1 MQRLQPFLIA
11 VFLATACPSSP
22 ASAQPL
28 WPGAKYDPKIPTVKS
43 VLGYDVGEEITPPDG
58 LIAYLKALTAAAPD
72 RTRLVQYARS
82 WEGRPLYLMVIGSPD
97 RLSRIEAVKA
107 GLQRVADPRGLAPGE
122 ADRLVRELPVVTWLI
137 HGVHGNEISS
147 CDAALAEAYHL
158 LAAQGDPA
166 VDQVL
171 RDSIVLIDPSQNPD
185 GRARF
190 LSTTL
195 QGRAFPPDAAPFSAE
210 HDEPWPGGRANH
222 YLFDMNRDY
231 FSMSQPETRGR
242 AAVFLEW
249 FPQVVA
255 DLHEMSG
262 NSTYYFA
269 PPAVPINPYVT
280 REQMHWLD
288 AFGRANA
295 AAFDERGFAYFT
307 REVYD
312 SFYPGYGESWPM
324 YHGAIGMTY
333 EQAST
338 RGLVLRRDDGTLLHY
353 RDAVTHH
360 FTSAI
365 TTAITAAKN
374 RERLLRDFLEYR
386 RSAVA
391 QGETGTRE
399 YVIVPGADPSRAE
412 RLASIVAVQGIEVRR
427 AEEPVRLGTRT
438 APAGAFLVSAAQPSG
453 RLIRNLFDPQIS
465 QGEVFV
471 KEQDRRRRARMSDQI
486 YDVTSWNLPLAFGV
500 ECLTVDRPLTVKT
513 SPYEARDKGQTTK
526 GESAAAIP
534 AATLA
539 YLIPWGSAAAGV
551 VSDLLQKGVRVDVA
565 GAPFT
570 MNGRRFGIGTAII
583 RVAMNQAGSQADAA
597 GEGPARPSLELR
609 SLVAAAAGRFPGVEV
624 IPTDTGWV
632 EEGMSLGS
640 GQVAHL
646 KAPRV
651 AMVWDA
657 PTSSLSAG
665 WMRYVIE
672 QRFSQPVTAIR
683 AGTLPNVD
691 LRRFD
696 VLALPSGNYTFNDET
711 LRRLKDWIRSGGTL
725 VTVGEASRW
734 AARERVGL
742 LGTRTLLRDATPETD
757 QADEK
762 KAAAKPEPVPE
773 YDKAIQP
780 EQERPEN
787 TPGAMLRVVLDPEHW
802 LSAGFD
808 GEIAVLVESSRVFA
822 PIKLDTGRNVA
833 VFAKQDRLV
842 ASGLAWPEAQAL
854 LAEKPYLIH
863 QPMGQGH
870 IVAFAEDPNYRA
882 FTEATEL
889 LFMNALLVGP
899 GR

>member
-1 MQRLQPFLIA
+1 
-11 VFLATACPSSP
+11 
-22 ASAQPL
+22 
-28 WPGAKYDPKIPTVKS
+28 
-43 VLGYDVGEEITPPDG
+43 
-58 LIAYLKALTAAAPD
+58 
-72 RTRLVQYARS
+72 
-82 WEGRPLYLMVIGSPD
+82 
-97 RLSRIEAVKA
+97 VKA
-107 GLQRVADPRGLAPGE
+107 GLKRIADPRGLSG
-122 ADRLVRELPVVTWLI
+122 ADAERLVKELPAVTWLV

-147 CDAALAEAYHL
+147 CEAAMAEAYHL
-158 LAAQGDPA
+158 LASQGDA
-166 VDQVL
+166 SIAQVL

-195 QGRAFPPDAAPFSAE
+195 QGRAHPPDPEPFSAE

-231 FSMSQPETRGR
+231 FSMSQPETQGR
-242 AAVFLEW
+242 EAVFLDW

-255 DLHEMSG
+255 DLHEMGG

-269 PPAVPINPYVT
+269 PPAVPINPHIT
-280 REQMHWLD
+280 KEQMKWLD
-288 AFGRANA
+288 TFGRQNA
-295 AAFDERGFAYFT
+295 AAFDSRGFAYFT

-338 RGLVLRRDDGTLLHY
+338 RGLVLRRDDGTLLRY

-360 FTSAI
+360 FTSAV

-374 RERLLRDFLEYR
+374 REQLLRDFLEYR
-386 RSAVA
+386 RSAVS

-399 YVIVPGADPSRAE
+399 YVIVPGTDRSRAE
-412 RLASIVAVQGIEVRR
+412 RLAQVVALQGIDVRR
-427 AEEPVRLGTRT
+427 AEEPIKLGTRT
-438 APAGAFLVSAAQPSG
+438 IAPGAFVVSAAQPSG

-465 QGEVFV
+465 QGDAFI
-471 KEQDRRRRARMSDQI
+471 KEQDRRRRLRMGDQI
-486 YDVTSWNLPLAFGV
+486 YDVTAWNLPLAFGV
-500 ECLTVDRPLTVKT
+500 ECVTSDRPLAIKA
-513 SPYEARDKGQTTK
+513 SPYTATVSGQQS
-526 GESAAAIP
+526 SAADVP
-534 AATLA
+534 AAKLA
-539 YLIPWGSAAAGV
+539 YLIPWGSGAAGL
-551 VSDLLQKGVRVDVA
+551 VSGLLQSGVRVDMA

-570 MNGRRFGIGTAII
+570 LGGRRFGLGTAIVRI
-583 RVAMNQAGSQADAA
+583 AMNTETKDLQQRLAG
-597 GEGPARPSLELR
+597 
-609 SLVAAAAGRFPGVEV
+609 LVARHPGVEV
-624 IPTDTGWV
+624 VPTDTAWV
-632 EEGMSLGS
+632 EEGISLGS

-646 KAPRV
+646 KPVKV
-651 AMVWDA
+651 AMAWDA

-672 QRFSQPVTAIR
+672 RRFGQPVTAIR
-683 AGTLPNVD
+683 TNTLPNVD

-696 VLALPSGNYTFNDET
+696 VLALPSGTYTFNEDM
-711 LRRLKDWIRSGGTL
+711 LRRLKDWIRAGGTL

-742 LGTRTLLRDATPETD
+742 LGTRTLLRDGTPEID
-757 QADEK
+757 QEEK
-762 KAAAKPEPVPE
+762 KGEAKPVAE
-773 YDKAIQP
+773 YDKAILP
-780 EQERPEN
+780 EHERPEN
-787 TPGAMLRVVLDPEHW
+787 TPGAMLRVTLDPEHW

-808 GEIAVLVESSRVFA
+808 GEIAALVESNRVFA
-822 PIKLDTGRNVA
+822 PMKLDAGRNVA
-833 VFAKQDRLV
+833 LYAKQDRLV
-842 ASGLAWPEAQAL
+842 AGGLAWPEAQTL
-854 LAEKPYLIH
+854 LAEKPYLIE

-889 LFMNALLVGP
+889 LFMNAILIGP

>member
-1 MQRLQPFLIA
+1 MTRVNSSAKPSLPFLFA
-11 VFLATACPSSP
+11 LLFSAFSLSP
-22 ASAQPL
+22 AVAQPL
-28 WPGAKYDPKIPTVKS
+28 WPGAAYDPKIPTLKS
-43 VLGYDVGEEITPPDG
+43 VLGYEFGEEITSPEG
-58 LIAYLKALTAAAPD
+58 LVTYLKALAAAAPD
-72 RTRLVQYARS
+72 RTRLVQYAKS
-82 WEGRPLYLMVIGSPD
+82 WEGRPLYLMVIASAD
-97 RLSRIEAVKA
+97 RLARLDETKA
-107 GLQRVADPRGLAPGE
+107 GLRRLADPRGLAQGD
-122 ADRLVRELPVVTWLI
+122 ADRLVKELPAVTWLI

-158 LAAQGDPA
+158 LAAQGDAA

-190 LSTTL
+190 LATTM
-195 QGRAFPPDAAPFSAE
+195 QGRAFPADPEPFSAE

-231 FSMSQPETRGR
+231 FSMSQPETQGR

-249 FPQVVA
+249 FPHVVA
-255 DLHEMSG
+255 DLHEMGG

-269 PPAVPINPYVT
+269 PPAVPINPHIT
-280 REQMHWLD
+280 KEQMKWLD

-295 AAFDERGFAYFT
+295 GAFDARGFAYFT

-360 FTSAI
+360 FTAAV
-365 TTAITAAKN
+365 TTAITAAKG
-374 RERLLRDFLEYR
+374 RDQLLRDFLDYR
-386 RSAVA
+386 RSAIA

-399 YVIVPGADPSRAE
+399 YVIVPGTDRSRAE
-412 RLASIVAVQGIEVRR
+412 RLARIVAAQGIEVRK
-427 AEEPVRLGTRT
+427 AEEPMKVGTRT
-438 APAGAFLVSAAQPSG
+438 VPAGAFLVSAAQPSG
-453 RLIRNLFDPQIS
+453 RLVRNLFDPQIS
-465 QGEVFV
+465 QGEAFI
-471 KEQDRRRRARMSDQI
+471 KEQDRRRRLRLGDQI

-500 ECLTVDRPLTVKT
+500 ECLTVDRPVVVKASPITVDAEGRT
-513 SPYEARDKGQTTK
+513 ASAGVQVSPAK
-526 GESAAAIP
+526 
-534 AATLA
+534 LA
-539 YLIPWGSAAAGV
+539 YLIPWGSGAAAAV
-551 VSDLLQKGVRVDVA
+551 AELLQAGVRIDVA

-570 MNGRRFGIGTAII
+570 LSGRRFGIGTAII
-583 RVAMNQAGSQADAA
+583 RIAMNRDITD
-597 GEGPARPSLELR
+597 LR
-609 SLVAAAAGRFPGVEV
+609 ERVVAAAGRHPGVEV
-624 IPTDTGWV
+624 IATDTGWV
-632 EEGMSLGS
+632 EEGISLGS

-646 KAPRV
+646 KTPRV
-651 AMVWDA
+651 AMAWDA

-672 QRFSQPVTAIR
+672 RRFGQPVTAIR
-683 AGTLPNVD
+683 SSTLSNVD

-696 VLALPSGNYTFNDET
+696 VLALPSGTYTFNDDM
-711 LRRLKDWIRSGGTL
+711 LRRLKDWIRGGGTL

-742 LGTRTLLRDATPETD
+742 LGTRTLLRDGTPETD
-757 QADEK
+757 QQSDEK
-762 KAAAKPEPVPE
+762 KAAAKPEADYEKAVEPE
-773 YDKAIQP
+773 R
-780 EQERPEN
+780 ERPEN
-787 TPGAMLRVVLDPEHW
+787 TPGAMLRVTLDPEHW

-808 GEIAVLVESSRVFA
+808 GEIAALVESNRVFG
-822 PIKLDTGRNVA
+822 PIKLDAGRNVGVYA
-833 VFAKQDRLV
+833 RQDRLV
-842 ASGLAWPEAQAL
+842 AGGLAWPEAQAL
-854 LAEKPYLIH
+854 LAEKPYVLH
-863 QPMGQGH
+863 QPLGQGH
-870 IVAFAEDPNYRA
+870 VVAFAEDPNYRA

-889 LFMNALLVGP
+889 LFINAILVGP